1 MEWYILLSLVLMP
14 FVYGPD
20 PARGFLR
27 TREQSYNLD
36 CELMSAQT
44 GAQRYPGQV
53 PTARPRG
60 EFIERRAVSCKERLM
75 APGVRSPQDDAIL
88 LSLEAMVSELA
99 TAVTSSRPDLAD
111 RTWLVET
118 HYPSGQV
125 AGKISFA
132 TKNALVAQGLLVSD
146 RTPILGVGDVEVI
159 TRMAPEQAYAA
170 ACTRYAATGSIGAD
184 DVLLA
189 VVSLDP
195 RETILH
201 AGVCVDGYW
210 AWLR

>member
-27 TREQSYNLD
+27 TREQSNNLD
-36 CELMSAQT
+36 CELMSAET

-75 APGVRSPQDDAIL
+75 APGSRTPQDDAIL
-88 LSLEAMVSELA
+88 LSLEALTTELA
-99 TAVTSSRPDLAD
+99 SSVASLRPDLAD

-125 AGKISFA
+125 AGKIGFA
-132 TKNALVAQGLLVSD
+132 TKNALVAQGLQVSD

-159 TRMAPEQAYAA
+159 TRMTPDLAYPT
-170 ACTRYAATGSIGAD
+170 ACQRYAATGSIGAD

-201 AGVCVDGYW
+201 AGICLEGHW